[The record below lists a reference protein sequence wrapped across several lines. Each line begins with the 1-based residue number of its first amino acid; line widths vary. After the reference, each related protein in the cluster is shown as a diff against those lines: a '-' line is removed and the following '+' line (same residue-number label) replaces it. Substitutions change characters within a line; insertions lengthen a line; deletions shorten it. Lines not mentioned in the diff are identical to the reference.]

1 MLTLIVWKTGDR
13 FGFLLRS
20 PDGDLLQDA
29 FAYDSEEEAISDAES
44 VIGDAEYRIEQYT
57 NVGRLQYMD
66 GRRTASEMDALAMAR
81 AEGLDV

>member
-1 MLTLIVWKTGDR
+1 MLTLIIWKTGDR

-29 FAYDSEEEAISDAES
+29 FAYDSEQEAITDAET
-44 VIGDAEYRIEQYT
+44 VIGDDEYRIEAYT
-57 NVGRLQYMD
+57 NVERLQYTD
-66 GRRTASEMDALAMAR
+66 GRRAAHTMDALAMAR

>member
-1 MLTLIVWKTGDR
+1 VLNLIVWKTGDR

-29 FAYDSEEEAISDAES
+29 FAYDSEEEAIADAET
-44 VIGDAEYRIEQYT
+44 ITGDIEFRIEQYT
-57 NVGRLQYMD
+57 NVGRLQYTD
-66 GRRTASEMDALAMAR
+66 GSRAAHATDALAMAR